1 MKWVLMKVIRL
12 RWPPQYVR
20 THRSGLTSK
29 AFGGRKQEQ
38 RIAGGARPI
47 GVLLM
52 QLRMLDIERR
62 ILTWKVGIKTPG
74 QESFCAIWA

>member
-1 MKWVLMKVIRL
+1 M
-12 RWPPQYVR
+12 
-20 THRSGLTSK
+20 
-29 AFGGRKQEQ
+29 QEQ
-38 RIAGGARPI
+38 RVRGGARPI

-74 QESFCAIWA
+74 QEPCVPFGHEKSPLRGLILTCEVFEF